1 MATTFGNALFPSIG
15 PTATVTTTATSST
28 SSGIVLTSIVGLIP
42 GMPITFSGVTA
53 FGGITLN
60 QQYYITA
67 INSTNSSVTVSIQ
80 SGGSNI
86 TTVTGTGSLT
96 ATIVGATTIISSA
109 ANARITVVGLTLTNT
124 TPNLVQATVYLIDGT
139 SNNKA
144 ASYAYGITIPA
155 NQSLK
160 LINGGEKLV
169 LGPSMSVNVTSSI
182 ASSIDCVGSYV
193 TIQ

>member
-1 MATTFGNALFPSIG
+1 MATTFGNALFPAIG
-15 PTATVTTTATSST
+15 PTATVTTSATSST
-28 SSGIVLTSIVGLIP
+28 TDGIVLTSITGLIP
-42 GMPITFSGVTA
+42 GMPIMFSGVTS
-53 FGGITLN
+53 FGNITLN
-60 QQYYITA
+60 QMYYITS
-67 INSTNSSVTVSIQ
+67 INSTNSSVTVSTQ
-80 SGGSNI
+80 SGGSNLA
-86 TTVTGTGSLT
+86 TVAGSGTLT
-96 ATIVGATTIISSA
+96 ATITGATTIITSA
-109 ANARITVVGLTLTNT
+109 ANARITVLGLTLTNT

-169 LGPSMSVNVTSSI
+169 LGPSMSVNVVSSI
-182 ASSIDCVGSYV
+182 ANSIDCVGSYV

>member
-1 MATTFGNALFPSIG
+1 MATTFGNALFPAIG
-15 PTATVTTTATSST
+15 PTATVTTSATSST
-28 SSGIVLTSIVGLIP
+28 PGGIVLTSITGLIP
-42 GMPITFSGVTA
+42 GMPIMFSGVTA
-53 FGGITLN
+53 FGNITLN
-60 QQYYITA
+60 QMYYITS
-67 INSTNSSVTVSIQ
+67 INSTNSSVTVSTQ
-80 SGGSNI
+80 SGGSNLA
-86 TTVTGTGSLT
+86 TVAGSGTLT
-96 ATIVGATTIISSA
+96 ATITGATTIITSA
-109 ANARITVVGLTLTNT
+109 ANARITVLGLTLTNT

-169 LGPSMSVNVTSSI
+169 LGPSMSVNVISSI